1 MLFKVMLVFNFILLC
16 LIRSRLSCLG
26 SIILLLTPYTKD
38 LQRKFLFSETQGLLD
53 SLQRTFKSM
62 KCDFLT
68 PDLVN
73 LLRYLGDEFCA
84 TLSSFL
90 CTRPRNSSC
99 SPHSIL
105 AQKSN
110 LPAPGET
117 VKKNVCIGDADAQCP
132 TLISFYQLF
141 SLQNQWIGHF
151 YCKICWAD
159 SRLFLLACFCFSRKG
174 HEEIIF
180 SQSDINKFSKWRKGL
195 YK

>member
-117 VKKNVCIGDADAQCP
+117 VKKKCVHRGCRCPVPNPDQFLP
-132 TLISFYQLF
+132 TLLPSEPMDWSLL
-141 SLQNQWIGHF
+141 LQNLLGRLKTILA
-151 YCKICWAD
+151 C
-159 SRLFLLACFCFSRKG
+159 LFLLFKKRT
-174 HEEIIF
+174 
-180 SQSDINKFSKWRKGL
+180 
-195 YK
+195 